1 MAPYFTREVFK
12 LINFLCNKFPDLMY
26 EKLLKLVSFS
36 TDVFRKSE
44 GVYAL
49 LKDGLWMTIIQLNYE
64 NFTIKMYLESQLT
77 RALYATT
84 GVTAAQLCGMHVTAE
99 VTRRPRPAVRRA
111 FLSRL

>member
-1 MAPYFTREVFK
+1 
-12 LINFLCNKFPDLMY
+12 MY

-44 GVYAL
+44 GVYA
-49 LKDGLWMTIIQLNYE
+49 LWMTIIQLNYE

-111 FLSRL
+111 FLSRLVLSVTSLTWFV